1 MGLRTQ
7 PFSLLS
13 HPAGQQL
20 GIFIM
25 SDPIST
31 ATQVCGHRTRTA
43 HEAVLRQAEGI
54 LMDWYDIPSV
64 TAQRQLNSWAVECD
78 SCACQLAEAFVHGIC
93 LGKAT
98 SCPKVLLRRL
108 EQLLRQL
115 PAPTSVQ

>member
-1 MGLRTQ
+1 
-7 PFSLLS
+7 
-13 HPAGQQL
+13 
-20 GIFIM
+20 M

-31 ATQVCGHRTRTA
+31 ATQVCDHLTQVA

-78 SCACQLAEAFVHGIC
+78 TGACQVAKALVHGIC

-98 SCPKVLLRRL
+98 SCPELLLRRL

-115 PAPTSVQ
+115 PAPT